1 MFGFNPNMKIQNQ
14 GRANA
19 IDLSNTPLQTRGFLS
34 SLPWFHQIEKEGRN
48 GGGEWSSWR
57 SSQEESNG
65 MNKRRRSQVVR
76 EKTVAMS
83 DRCRVPRCLSE
94 IHSRGLCRSH
104 YQQTWRYVADG
115 TVSWEELEDSGK
127 VAERERSFKSWLLG
141 KRGA

>member
-1 MFGFNPNMKIQNQ
+1 MLGLKANRQIQIQ
-14 GRANA
+14 GRTDEVDLYNA
-19 IDLSNTPLQTRGFLS
+19 PLQTRGFLS
-34 SLPWFHQIEKEGRN
+34 SLPGFIEIEAEGAS
-48 GGGEWSSWR
+48 GGYQWSSWG
-57 SSQEESNG
+57 SSPEESDG
-65 MNKRRRSQVVR
+65 MSKRRRSQAIR

-83 DRCRVPRCLSE
+83 DRCRVPRCFSG